1 MECVHARASG
11 NRTISEIES
20 NQSGNCV
27 IARVLPMGET
37 AYSGMFLRARTHIGC
52 QRKASSREFPASFAH
67 HPPCPSPPPS
77 LSLSSP
83 SLPPPF
89 SLSLSLYPLL
99 STTDRL
105 SIRMG
110 NQGFRFAFGACPL
123 TERVSHSIR
132 NNALSTE
139 ALFRNDS
146 CHPLYFN
153 RARDYYFSSSKFF
166 LAKFSVSLQFA
177 RKLHFPHPKP
187 RNLKKSLSAPR
198 YFISCTVEG

>member
-1 MECVHARASG
+1 MRACASIWKSNDLRNWIKPKRKLRNRASPPYG
-11 NRTISEIES
+11 RDSLLGDVSAGAHTHWVPTKSVIEGIS
-20 NQSGNCV
+20 
-27 IARVLPMGET
+27 RVL
-37 AYSGMFLRARTHIGC
+37 R
-52 QRKASSREFPASFAH
+52 SSSSMSL
-67 HPPCPSPPPS
+67 PSPLS
-77 LSLSSP
+77 LAFLSLSPSP
-83 SLPPPF
+83 LF
-89 SLSLSLYPLL
+89 SLYPLL

>member
-1 MECVHARASG
+1 MREHLVG

-27 IARVLPMGET
+27 IARVFPMGET
-37 AYSGMFLRARTHIGC
+37 AYSGMFLRAHTLGANEKHHRGN
-52 QRKASSREFPASFAH
+52 FASFAH
-67 HPPCPSPPPS
+67 HPPYPSSFLSSPPTLSLYFSLSSSLPPF
-77 LSLSSP
+77 LSLS
-83 SLPPPF
+83 
-89 SLSLSLYPLL
+89 PLL
-99 STTDRL
+99 STTDQL

-146 CHPLYFN
+146 
-153 RARDYYFSSSKFF
+153 
-166 LAKFSVSLQFA
+166 
-177 RKLHFPHPKP
+177 
-187 RNLKKSLSAPR
+187 SLS
-198 YFISCTVEG
+198 SLVL